1 MMRGEL
7 TKRVAANPA
16 PLLATALL
24 VLLYIV
30 GAIGING
37 FGGWGTIQAVLLLST
52 FLGIAAVGQTL
63 IVLLGGVD
71 LSIPFVIGAANVF
84 VAKLYG
90 DGVPFGL
97 AIVLALVL
105 AGVFGIVNAVII
117 AKSHVHP
124 LLITLGSGTALL
136 GAVQWW
142 TGGLPTGGVPD
153 GMKSFVSISATTGPV
168 PLAPVVFLW
177 ILIIVFVLLLTRKTV
192 FGRRLYALG
201 TSPRAAELAL
211 VGKMGVWCTAFA
223 VSAVLA
229 AVTGVLLAGFT
240 GSAFAGVGE
249 EYLFLTIGAVVVG
262 GTLVTGGRGGYV
274 GTVIGALTLTLLVTV
289 LVGLK
294 ANDSVQQI
302 VMGIVIIVMVA
313 IYGRDQDVRDR
324 V

>member
-1 MMRGEL
+1 MKTRIL
-7 TKRVAANPA
+7 DNLA
-16 PLLATALL
+16 PLLATGLL
-24 VLLYIV
+24 VLLYVV
-30 GAIGING
+30 GVIGING
-37 FGGWGTIQAVLLLST
+37 FGGWNTFRAVLLLST

-90 DGVPFGL
+90 EGVPFWL
-97 AIVLALVL
+97 AIVYALAL
-105 AGVFGIVNAVII
+105 AAVFGIVNALII
-117 AKSHVHP
+117 SSSGVHP
-124 LLITLGSGTALL
+124 LLVTLGSGTALL

-153 GMKSFVSISATTGPV
+153 AMKSFVSISATTGPI

-177 ILIIVFVLLLTRKTV
+177 ALIIALVLLLTRKTV
-192 FGRRLYALG
+192 FGRKLYALG
-201 TSPRAAELAL
+201 TAPKAARLAL
-211 VGKMGVWCTAFA
+211 VNKTAIWCGAFA

-229 AVTGVLLAGFT
+229 AVAGILLAGFT

-262 GTLVTGGRGGYV
+262 GTLVTGGRGGYL
-274 GTVIGALTLTLLVTV
+274 GTVIGAITLTLLVTV
-289 LVGLK
+289 LVGFK
-294 ANDSVQQI
+294 VDDSVQQI

-313 IYGRDQDVRDR
+313 IYGRDQDVSERI
-324 V
+324 

>member
-1 MMRGEL
+1 MKASIR
-7 TKRVAANPA
+7 ANLA
-16 PLLATALL
+16 PLLAAGLL
-24 VLLYIV
+24 VVLYVV
-30 GAIGING
+30 GVIGING
-37 FGGWGTIQAVLLLST
+37 FGGWNTIRAVLLLST

-84 VAKLYG
+84 IAKLYG
-90 DGVPFGL
+90 DGVTFWL
-97 AIVLALVL
+97 AVVLAVAL
-105 AGVFGIVNAVII
+105 AVVFGVTNAVLI
-117 AKSHVHP
+117 SLTDVHP

-153 GMKSFVSISATTGPV
+153 AMKSFVSVSASTGPI

-177 ILIIVFVLLLTRKTV
+177 IIIIALVLLLTRKTV
-192 FGRRLYALG
+192 FGRKLYALG
-201 TSPRAAELAL
+201 TAPKAAELAL
-211 VGKMGVWCTAFA
+211 VNKTAVWCGAFA

-229 AVTGVLLAGFT
+229 ATAGILLAGFT

-249 EYLFLTIGAVVVG
+249 KYLFLTIGAVVVG
-262 GTLVTGGRGGYV
+262 GTLVTGGRGGYL

-289 LVGLK
+289 LVGFK
-294 ANDSVQQI
+294 VNDSVQQI

-313 IYGRDQDVRDR
+313 IYGRDQDVRER
-324 V
+324 I